1 MKVKLYRI
9 LAFCIISTRCFAG
22 DVMQMSL
29 KDTVDRVIRE
39 NLSLKSEKLLQDEKK
54 LSRDTSWN
62 FLYPEMSVSAS
73 ASKNYSY
80 IGATENRNSS
90 TLSLSGSASWS
101 LRASDFLDI
110 FKSINDFQIGKLDYE
125 IAKTEVKNKA
135 VLYYYLLQVDREQI
149 ELQKMLQDNSRAR
162 LNNAKLGY
170 RNSEVSRIELLRK
183 EYNYKENSDRL
194 TALENNYQI
203 LMIRFKQLL
212 NIPDDVMLEFSD
224 KLPEIE
230 QLNIEHLKEAEAEKT
245 ISVFQLQL
253 ESEKVR
259 LENKKN
265 IFRFL
270 PYLSMSFSAGTD
282 AVAQERNW
290 QDDSQQSIALRAAV
304 TLPLN
309 NILPFSS
316 VQASILK
323 GKKTL
328 DRAKLAV
335 EEEIQNQS
343 TEKIAGLTAI
353 NQLLT
358 SCESHKENCGIT
370 KEAYL
375 LSERAYQEGELDYQT
390 LSDTESDYREAVY
403 NLQYVKY
410 ELLKSILDF
419 GKRFNISLQQLGV
432 IE

>member
-1 MKVKLYRI
+1 MKGKLYWI
-9 LAFCIISTRCFAG
+9 LVFCIVSTCSFAG

-29 KDTVDRVIRE
+29 KDVVDRVIRE
-39 NLSLKSEKLLQDEKK
+39 NLSLKRGKLLQDIKK
-54 LSRDTSWN
+54 ISRDTSWN

-73 ASKNYSY
+73 ASGNYSY
-80 IGATENRNSS
+80 AGAQEIRNSPS
-90 TLSLSGSASWS
+90 LSLSGQASWS
-101 LRASDFLDI
+101 LRAYDFIDI
-110 FKSINDFQIGKLDYE
+110 FQSINDYQVGKLDYE
-125 IAKTEVKNKA
+125 TTKTQVRNKA

-149 ELQKMLQDNSRAR
+149 ELQKMLQDNSMAR
-162 LNNAKLGY
+162 FKKAEIGY
-170 RNSEVSRIELLRK
+170 RNSEISRIELLRK
-183 EYNYKENSDRL
+183 EYNYKGISDHL
-194 TALENNYQI
+194 TTLENNYQL

-230 QLNIEHLKEAEAEKT
+230 QLNITHLKDVQVEKT
-245 ISVFQLQL
+245 TSVFKLQL

-259 LENKKN
+259 LDNKRN
-265 IFRFL
+265 MFQFF
-270 PYLSMSFSAGTD
+270 PYLSMSFSAGTATD
-282 AVAQERNW
+282 PQERNW
-290 QDDSQQSIALRAAV
+290 VDSAEQTISFRAAV

-309 NILPFSS
+309 TVLPFSS
-316 VQASILK
+316 VQAKIMS

-328 DRAKLAV
+328 DSAKLAV
-335 EEEIQNQS
+335 EEGIQNQN
-343 TEKIAGLTAI
+343 TEKTAGLTAI

-358 SCESHKENCGIT
+358 SCESHKENCSIT

-390 LSDTESDYREAVY
+390 LSDTESDYREAIY

-419 GKRFNISLQQLGV
+419 GEKFNISLQQLGV
-432 IE
+432 IK